1 MNEKL
6 EQAKEIIAKELNYK
20 DWNDL
25 YQYWSETD
33 RQISNEIINK
43 IAIRYHELMDE
54 DKPILSE
61 NIIKG
66 TKLIAID
73 ECKMDENEENAL
85 IIGKSYVVNSANRLY
100 ITINSEIDEMHQ
112 FYRTE
117 LNEFFK
123 ISPILK
129 EPNVLQEILDKIKE
143 KSYYFLDTKDL
154 IVDLSDIEEIFSNY
168 LNK

>member
-1 MNEKL
+1 MNKL
-6 EQAKEIIAKELNYK
+6 EQAK
-20 DWNDL
+20 
-25 YQYWSETD
+25 
-33 RQISNEIINK
+33 
-43 IAIRYHELMDE
+43 
-54 DKPILSE
+54 
-61 NIIKG
+61 KG

-100 ITINSEIDEMHQ
+100 ITIESEIDEMHQ

-123 ISPILK
+123 VSPIIK

>member
-6 EQAKEIIAKELNYK
+6 EKAKEIIAKESGYSSFQSLVGNNIRIDNIY
-20 DWNDL
+20 D
-25 YQYWSETD
+25 EV
-33 RQISNEIINK
+33 
-43 IAIRYHELMDE
+43 AIRYHELMDE

-100 ITINSEIDEMHQ
+100 ITIESEIDEMHQ

-123 ISPILK
+123 IK
-129 EPNVLQEILDKIKE
+129 Q
-143 KSYYFLDTKDL
+143 
-154 IVDLSDIEEIFSNY
+154 
-168 LNK
+168 

>member
-1 MNEKL
+1 MNKL
-6 EQAKEIIAKELNYK
+6 EQIE
-20 DWNDL
+20 
-25 YQYWSETD
+25 
-33 RQISNEIINK
+33 
-43 IAIRYHELMDE
+43 
-54 DKPILSE
+54 
-61 NIIKG
+61 KG

-85 IIGKSYVVNSANRLY
+85 IIGKSYTVNSANRLY
-100 ITINSEIDEMHQ
+100 ITIESEIDEMHQ

>member
-1 MNEKL
+1 MNKL
-6 EQAKEIIAKELNYK
+6 EQIE
-20 DWNDL
+20 
-25 YQYWSETD
+25 
-33 RQISNEIINK
+33 
-43 IAIRYHELMDE
+43 
-54 DKPILSE
+54 
-61 NIIKG
+61 KG

-100 ITINSEIDEMHQ
+100 ITIESEIDEMHQ

-129 EPNVLQEILDKIKE
+129 EPNVLQEILDKL
-143 KSYYFLDTKDL
+143 KSRIYYDDYEDEV
-154 IVDLSDIEEIFSNY
+154 VDFKDIEQIFSNY

>member
-1 MNEKL
+1 MNKL
-6 EQAKEIIAKELNYK
+6 EQIE
-20 DWNDL
+20 
-25 YQYWSETD
+25 
-33 RQISNEIINK
+33 
-43 IAIRYHELMDE
+43 
-54 DKPILSE
+54 
-61 NIIKG
+61 KG

-73 ECKMDENEENAL
+73 ECKMDEDEENAL
-85 IIGKSYVVNSANRLY
+85 IIGKSYTVNSANRLY
-100 ITINSEIDEMHQ
+100 ITIESEIDEMHQ

-123 ISPILK
+123 VSPIIK

>member
-1 MNEKL
+1 MNKL
-6 EQAKEIIAKELNYK
+6 EQAK
-20 DWNDL
+20 
-25 YQYWSETD
+25 
-33 RQISNEIINK
+33 
-43 IAIRYHELMDE
+43 
-54 DKPILSE
+54 
-61 NIIKG
+61 KG

-85 IIGKSYVVNSANRLY
+85 IIGKSYTVNSANRLY

-112 FYRTE
+112 FYITE

-123 ISPILK
+123 ISPTLK
-129 EPNVLQEILDKIKE
+129 EPNVLQEILDKIRE

-154 IVDLSDIEEIFSNY
+154 IVDLSDIEEIFKNY

>member
-1 MNEKL
+1 MNKL
-6 EQAKEIIAKELNYK
+6 EQIE
-20 DWNDL
+20 
-25 YQYWSETD
+25 
-33 RQISNEIINK
+33 
-43 IAIRYHELMDE
+43 
-54 DKPILSE
+54 
-61 NIIKG
+61 KG

-85 IIGKSYVVNSANRLY
+85 IIGKSYTVNSANRLY

-129 EPNVLQEILDKIKE
+129 EPNQLQEILDKIEE
-143 KSYYFLDTKDL
+143 KSYFQKMAYHN
-154 IVDLSDIEEIFSNY
+154 IVDFSDIEEIFSNY

>member
-6 EQAKEIIAKELNYK
+6 EQIE
-20 DWNDL
+20 
-25 YQYWSETD
+25 
-33 RQISNEIINK
+33 
-43 IAIRYHELMDE
+43 
-54 DKPILSE
+54 
-61 NIIKG
+61 KG

-85 IIGKSYVVNSANRLY
+85 IIGKYYTVNSANSLY
-100 ITINSEIDEMHQ
+100 ITIESEIDEMHQ

-117 LNEFFK
+117 LNQFFK
-123 ISPILK
+123 VSPILK
-129 EPNVLQEILDKIKE
+129 EPNQLQEILDKIKE

-154 IVDLSDIEEIFSNY
+154 IIDLSDIEQIFSNY

>member
-1 MNEKL
+1 MNKL
-6 EQAKEIIAKELNYK
+6 EQIE
-20 DWNDL
+20 
-25 YQYWSETD
+25 
-33 RQISNEIINK
+33 
-43 IAIRYHELMDE
+43 
-54 DKPILSE
+54 
-61 NIIKG
+61 KG

-73 ECKMDENEENAL
+73 ECKMDENDENAL
-85 IIGKSYVVNSANRLY
+85 IIGKSYTVNSANRLY
-100 ITINSEIDEMHQ
+100 ITIESEIDEMHQ

-129 EPNVLQEILDKIKE
+129 EPNQLQEILDKIEE

-154 IVDLSDIEEIFSNY
+154 IIDLSDIDDIFSNY

>member
-1 MNEKL
+1 MNKL
-6 EQAKEIIAKELNYK
+6 EQAK
-20 DWNDL
+20 
-25 YQYWSETD
+25 
-33 RQISNEIINK
+33 
-43 IAIRYHELMDE
+43 
-54 DKPILSE
+54 
-61 NIIKG
+61 KG

-73 ECKMDENEENAL
+73 ECKMDENDENAL
-85 IIGKSYVVNSANRLY
+85 IIGKCYTVNSANRLY
-100 ITINSEIDEMHQ
+100 ITIESEIDEMHQ

-154 IVDLSDIEEIFSNY
+154 IIDFSDIEEIFSNY

>member
-1 MNEKL
+1 MKTI
-6 EQAKEIIAKELNYK
+6 EQIE
-20 DWNDL
+20 
-25 YQYWSETD
+25 
-33 RQISNEIINK
+33 
-43 IAIRYHELMDE
+43 
-54 DKPILSE
+54 
-61 NIIKG
+61 KG

-100 ITINSEIDEMHQ
+100 ITIESEIDEMHQ

-117 LNEFFK
+117 LNQFFK
-123 ISPILK
+123 VSPILK
-129 EPNVLQEILDKIKE
+129 EQNQLQEILDKIKE
-143 KSYYFLDTKDL
+143 KSYCQNIANHK

>member
-6 EQAKEIIAKELNYK
+6 EQAK
-20 DWNDL
+20 
-25 YQYWSETD
+25 
-33 RQISNEIINK
+33 
-43 IAIRYHELMDE
+43 
-54 DKPILSE
+54 
-61 NIIKG
+61 KG

-85 IIGKSYVVNSANRLY
+85 IIGKCYVVNSANRLY

-129 EPNVLQEILDKIKE
+129 EPNQLQEILDKIKE

>member
-1 MNEKL
+1 MNENL
-6 EQAKEIIAKELNYK
+6 EQIE
-20 DWNDL
+20 
-25 YQYWSETD
+25 
-33 RQISNEIINK
+33 
-43 IAIRYHELMDE
+43 
-54 DKPILSE
+54 
-61 NIIKG
+61 KG

-85 IIGKSYVVNSANRLY
+85 IIGKCYTVNSANSLY
-100 ITINSEIDEMHQ
+100 ITIESEIDEIHQ

-123 ISPILK
+123 VSPILK
-129 EPNVLQEILDKIKE
+129 EPNQLQEILDKIEE

-154 IVDLSDIEEIFSNY
+154 IIDLSDIDDIFSNY